1 MVNKRTVS
9 ELELM
14 RRSGKI
20 TAQALKRVLEAAKE
34 GVNLLDLE
42 KIAEDEILKNGGA
55 PSFKTVEGYNFA
67 TCLTINDEMVHGT
80 PRDIKLKNGDK
91 ISVDVGVIFKGWHT
105 DAAWSVIV
113 GGDFSEKNRF
123 LQVGEEALWL
133 GIAKAIAGNTVGD
146 ISNAIQTKVEGA
158 GFDVS
163 KTLIGH
169 GIGKELHEKPDIP
182 GVGEKGRGLLL
193 EENMTLAIEVIYA
206 KGSAD
211 VYLKDDGWTYATKDK
226 SLAGLFE
233 MSVIVGKE
241 KPEILTNIH
250 LALR

>member
-1 MVNKRTVS
+1 MVNIRTVQ

-14 RRSGKI
+14 RKSGEI
-20 TAQALKRVLEAAKE
+20 TGKALKKALDAAKE
-34 GVNLLDLE
+34 GANLLEIE
-42 KIAEDEILKNGGA
+42 KVAEDEILKNGGE
-55 PSFKTVEGYNFA
+55 PSFKTVEDYRWT
-67 TCLTINDEMVHGT
+67 TCLTINDEMVHGI

-91 ISVDVGVIFKGWHT
+91 ISIDVGVVYQEWHT

-113 GGDFSEKNRF
+113 GGEESDFLK
-123 LQVGEEALWL
+123 VGEEALWL
-133 GIAKAIAGNTVGD
+133 GIAKAKAGNTIGD
-146 ISNAIQTKVEGA
+146 ISNTIQTKVEGA

-169 GIGKELHEKPDIP
+169 GVGQELHEKPDIP
-182 GVGEKGRGLLL
+182 GTGEKGKGLLL

-206 KGSAD
+206 KGNAD

-233 MSVIVGKE
+233 MSVVVGKE
-241 KPEILTNIH
+241 KCEILTGIH